1 MVSSFPDQKFAL
13 ICYLIHSVCCAYFS
27 VLYLIIYLLFYLT
40 MMLVVQII

>member
-1 MVSSFPDQKFAL
+1 MVSSLPVQKIAL

-40 MMLVVQII
+40 MMSVVQTI